1 MMTNRELGWAVG
13 IWLVGIVALMMWSDC
28 RVRAEPPPIIR
39 EMVSRPRQTA
49 PTMPRPVMDGGV
61 CQWPEG
67 PSPTLLGV
75 LLEELPTEAE
85 RQVVETQIARCK
97 RDVVTVADPW
107 LVLAVYRYEDL
118 LGVPD
123 EARGILGAVW
133 CIEAAMRTQSAD
145 GEAIRGDW
153 QDGRA
158 MAHGPAQLWPWHRAW
173 CGLTEAG
180 ADDVFAALGCYW
192 QRVVDRHPKA
202 SRCAD
207 AWRVAEALTANGP
220 RYQREGCRAE
230 SKHWRELM
238 RWR

>member
-1 MMTNRELGWAVG
+1 MTNRELGWAVG

-28 RVRAEPPPIIR
+28 RARAEPPPIIR
-39 EMVSRPRQTA
+39 EMVSRPRPTA

-75 LLEELPTEAE
+75 LTEELPTETE

-107 LVLAVYRYEDL
+107 LVLAVYRYESL

-173 CGLTEAG
+173 CGLSEAG
-180 ADDVFAALGCYW
+180 ADDVFASLGCYW
-192 QRVVDRHPKA
+192 QRVIDRHAKA

-220 RYQREGCRAE
+220 KYQHHGCKAE
-230 SKHWRELM
+230 SKHWVELM
-238 RWR
+238 RWQ

>member
-1 MMTNRELGWAVG
+1 MTNRELMWSVG
-13 IWLVGIVALMMWSDC
+13 IWLVAMIALCVLSDC
-28 RVRAEPPPIIR
+28 RARAEPPPVIMEFERKPEPPPIK
-39 EMVSRPRQTA
+39 PA
-49 PTMPRPVMDGGV
+49 PEACFDCV
-61 CQWPEG
+61 CHWPEG

-75 LLEELPTEAE
+75 LTEELPTEAE

-107 LVLAVYRYEDL
+107 LVLAVYRYEEL
-118 LGVPD
+118 IGVPD

-133 CIEAAMRTQSAD
+133 CMEAAMRTQSAD

-180 ADDVFAALGCYW
+180 ADDVLAALGCYW

-220 RYQREGCRAE
+220 KYQHHGCKAE